1 MASTSMT
8 LGPHWENFVKHEIES
23 GRYKST
29 SEVVR
34 AGLRELEERREKLH
48 ALREHLVTGYEQAQR
63 GEFVMAS
70 PEDVIARAK
79 ARAAKQG

>member
-8 LGPHWENFVKHEIES
+8 LGPHWEGFIKNEIES

-48 ALREHLVTGYEQAQR
+48 ALRDHLVTGHEQAQR
-63 GEFVMAS
+63 GEFVEAT
-70 PEDVIARAK
+70 PENVIARAK
-79 ARAAKQG
+79 ARAAKQA

>member
-8 LGPHWENFVKHEIES
+8 LGPHWEGFIKGEIES

-48 ALREHLVTGYEQAQR
+48 ALRDHLVTGYEQSQR
-63 GEFVMAS
+63 GEFVHTTS
-70 PEDVIARAK
+70 EDIIARAK
-79 ARAAKQG
+79 ARAARQE